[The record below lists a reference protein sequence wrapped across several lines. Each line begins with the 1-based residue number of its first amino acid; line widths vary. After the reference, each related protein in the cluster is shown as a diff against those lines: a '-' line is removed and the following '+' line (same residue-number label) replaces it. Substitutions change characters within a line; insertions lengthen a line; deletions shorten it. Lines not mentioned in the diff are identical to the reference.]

1 MLPRMRRYGCGDA
14 SLLWCSPCPLQPCL
28 RRSAAGGTR
37 TLGYG
42 ALALHPR
49 MAGKHRLPAVPSRY
63 ATSTAAACVPTV
75 CADSC
80 RAVACWLCQAPQPS
94 ENETAKE
101 KKARVAKAKKD
112 QIAKTKAD
120 KAKKN
125 TNADGT
131 KKKGLFAR
139 MSDAKDTVMTKFKDV
154 KDKVFSKKVNPLVLK
169 DGSTV
174 HYEMMLTASATCVLP
189 CLHGFWVCPS
199 LPHATRRLHVWIV

>member
-1 MLPRMRRYGCGDA
+1 MLPRMRRYECCDA
-14 SLLWCSPCPLQPCL
+14 SLLWCSPCPLQPRL
-28 RRSAAGGTR
+28 RRPAAGGTR

-94 ENETAKE
+94 KNETAKE

-174 HYEMMLTASATCVLP
+174 HYEMMLTASAT
-189 CLHGFWVCPS
+189 
-199 LPHATRRLHVWIV
+199 